1 MSDLNLQ
8 QAVAAIH
15 QSFPDSALL
24 KRLQVLQSTEAKAFL
39 QQWPK
44 ARQALEA
51 VAQSDLAI
59 GNTFSEAATQSA
71 FISMAGRQRQSETTM
86 NTVLSHCNQLLRR
99 TEPLSPSKQQSGTSL
114 PSVVAQNVPGRGHSE
129 SHHPSLTGPPALAP
143 EAARSA
149 DIVTA
154 HQGRAFP
161 VEHPA
166 SPVRR
171 LQIEGMSC
179 EATAPYQAEACTT
192 SGMMPL
198 HVVHAD
204 SGRSFY
210 VLPLSPSMPANFRSG
225 RDLIIPSAAAFCD
238 PVTASVPEFPPFT
251 TRNCSWGSIFEMVKQ
266 PRFLWT
272 CWHPANLGEYH
283 SVKELWAVWHEGT
296 TIDGVDQI
304 PPLQLV
310 EEEWGGTKD
319 PATNTGR
326 RQTWR
331 PHNDKNVSNCPLRP
345 KSPF

>member
-1 MSDLNLQ
+1 MSNLTLR
-8 QAVAAIH
+8 QAIAAIH

-24 KRLQVLQSTEAKAFL
+24 KRLQVLQSSEAKAFL

-71 FISMAGRQRQSETTM
+71 FVSMASRQRQSETTM
-86 NTVLSHCNQLLRR
+86 NTVLSHCNKLLCR
-99 TEPLSPSKQQSGTSL
+99 TEPLSPSKQQSGMSL
-114 PSVVAQNVPGRGHSE
+114 PFVAAQNSVLGHGHSHE
-129 SHHPSLTGPPALAP
+129 SHHPSLTGPPVLAC
-143 EAARSA
+143 EAAQSA
-149 DIVTA
+149 DIATT
-154 HQGRAFP
+154 HQGEVFP
-161 VEHPA
+161 VA
-166 SPVRR
+166 PVV
-171 LQIEGMSC
+171 GH
-179 EATAPYQAEACTT
+179 QAEAHIE

-210 VLPLSPSMPANFRSG
+210 VLPLSPTMPANFRSG

-238 PVTASVPEFPPFT
+238 PVTASVLEFPPFT

-266 PRFLWT
+266 PHFLWT
-272 CWHPANLGEYH
+272 CWRPANLGEYH
-283 SVKELWAVWHEGT
+283 SIKELWAVWHEGT
-296 TIDGVDQI
+296 IIHGVGQI

-319 PATNTGR
+319 RATNTGQ

-331 PHNDKNVSNCPLRP
+331 PHNDNNVSTAL
-345 KSPF
+345 